1 MFTGVSAG
9 RRYVSALPYV
19 AVLAAGAFFLY
30 LTSRIDFS
38 APRGR
43 IGPDFW
49 PRAVLGLMVLV
60 CVYEI
65 VKRVLFARAEAVVG
79 VAQALLWAAGEDGEA
94 DRKRGSLWRL
104 LGGIAAT
111 LAYVLLVSVFGF
123 FLSTFAFLAAFIV
136 LGGYGRWGVALMTA
150 GIGSLVLV
158 IIFMKIVYVS
168 LPLGEGPFRAV
179 SVALMGALGIR

>member
-1 MFTGVSAG
+1 MKTSVNAG
-9 RRYVSALPYV
+9 RRYLSALPYV
-19 AVLAAGAFFLY
+19 AVLAAAAFFLY
-30 LTSRIDFS
+30 LASRIDFT

-65 VKRVLFARAEAVVG
+65 VKRVMFTRADEVVG
-79 VAQALLWAAGEDGEA
+79 VAQALLQAAGEEEDAGQGQ
-94 DRKRGSLWRL
+94 GSLWRL
-104 LGGIAAT
+104 LGGGAAT

-123 FLSTFAFLAAFIV
+123 FLSTFAFIAAFIV
-136 LGGYGRWGVALMTA
+136 LGGYGRWGVALMAA

-158 IIFMKIVYVS
+158 TIFMKIVYVS

-179 SVALMGALGIR
+179 SVTLMGALGIR